1 MSWSDA
7 CKYATIWLSLV
18 PIIRGPAGQF
28 ETDQSGSLP
37 HNKSYFRQLLSMLRI
52 VVAAFLFSISS
63 MSAAEEPADT
73 NYDEAKVPSYELP
86 DPLVDNAGN
95 PVGRDE
101 WMTHRRAE
109 VQQLFEESVYGS
121 TPEKQ
126 LSVRYEVVDDDPEAI
141 EGRATRKQVAAF
153 FGEREYRIDILLYV
167 PNQPNKPVPGFVG
180 LNFSGNHTVFADPEI
195 IQRADQE
202 KERGSKASRWQL
214 EMLVDHGYA
223 LATVHRDQVDPD
235 NYQHDFSD
243 GIHPLFYAEGQAKPA
258 PTEWGAIGAW
268 AWSLSRVLD
277 YLETDPQVD
286 TSRMAVI
293 GHSRLGK
300 TALWAGARDTRFALV
315 ISNNSGC
322 GGAALYRRCYGE
334 QIHHMIKPIGYWFC
348 TNHHQYQ
355 NREHELPVD
364 QHMLMA
370 LIAPRPLYVA
380 SATEDRWAD
389 PKGEFL
395 AAKYASPVYELFG
408 KPALSDKEMPASD
421 DPVRTTIGYHL
432 RTGKHDVTAYDWRQY
447 LEFADK
453 FLKND

>member
-1 MSWSDA
+1 MFRLLL
-7 CKYATIWLSLV
+7 ATSL
-18 PIIRGPAGQF
+18 
-28 ETDQSGSLP
+28 L
-37 HNKSYFRQLLSMLRI
+37 
-52 VVAAFLFSISS
+52 SISS
-63 MSAAEEPADT
+63 MSTAEEPADT

-86 DPLVDNAGN
+86 DALIDNAGN
-95 PVGRDE
+95 AVGRDE
-101 WMTHRRAE
+101 WAAYRRAE
-109 VQQLFEESVYGS
+109 VLRLFEEAVYGS

-126 LSVRYEVVDDDPEAI
+126 LTVRYEVIETDLEALG
-141 EGRATRKQVAAF
+141 GRATRKQIAAF
-153 FGEREYRIDILLYV
+153 LGEHEYRLDILIYV
-167 PNQPNKPVPGFVG
+167 PNEAEKPVPGFVG
-180 LNFSGNHTVFADPEI
+180 LNFSGNHTVSADPEI
-195 IQRADQE
+195 IQRADQD
-202 KERGSKASRWQL
+202 KERGSKASRWELQ
-214 EMLVDHGYA
+214 MIIDHGYA

-235 NYQHDFSD
+235 NYQHDFTD
-243 GIHPLFYAEGQAKPA
+243 GIHPLFYAEGQIKPA
-258 PTEWGAIGAW
+258 PTEWGSIGAW

-277 YLETDPQVD
+277 YLETDELID
-286 TSRMAVI
+286 AKRMAVI

-300 TALWAGARDTRFALV
+300 TALWAGAKDTRFALV

-334 QIHHMIKPIGYWFC
+334 RIHHMIKPIGYWFC

-355 NREHELPVD
+355 QREHELPVD

-395 AAKYASPVYELFG
+395 AAKYASPVYELYD
-408 KPALSDKEMPASD
+408 KPALSSHDMPQPD
-421 DPVRTTIGYHL
+421 EPVHTTIGYHL

-447 LEFADK
+447 LEFADR